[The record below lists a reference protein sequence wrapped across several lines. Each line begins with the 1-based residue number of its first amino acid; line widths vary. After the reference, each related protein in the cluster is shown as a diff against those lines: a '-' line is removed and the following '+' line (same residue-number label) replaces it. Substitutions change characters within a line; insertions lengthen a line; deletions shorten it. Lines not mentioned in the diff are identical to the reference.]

1 VALYGPIARDYILH
15 DMEPEYSVI
24 YVTLQ
29 LFTTPTIAA
38 YLVAEHDLLTT
49 LLETLYDHFH
59 QALIPAPMVAQRS
72 AHSWGAPTEGATSLT
87 HASGSGRLSA
97 DVAAADQSGPQCG
110 HAQQ

>member
-1 VALYGPIARDYILH
+1 MCARAMRGARPGVGARFVALYGRIARDYILD
-15 DMEPEYSVI
+15 DMEPEYSII

-59 QALIPAPMVAQRS
+59 QALIPAS
-72 AHSWGAPTEGATSLT
+72 AVPCPWPCLGAGQYRRPLIPAD
-87 HASGSGRLSA
+87 ARRLLLVS
-97 DVAAADQSGPQCG
+97 
-110 HAQQ
+110 